1 MSTLFVQS
9 PAFGCTILGSGSS
22 GNSSVIHGPAGNLL
36 LDAGFS
42 AVEIRRRMETGGV
55 DPASIRAVLVTH
67 AHQDHVH
74 PCGCAALAKQLD
86 IPVYLMRE
94 SIPELQQ
101 RNIKVPSNIIFFQPG
116 FEFELCGIQI
126 APFEV
131 SHDVHAV
138 GFTFSVHG
146 HKIGFATDLGFVSNL
161 VKTRL
166 GGCEL
171 LVLESNYDT
180 VMLRNSNRSLSLK
193 RRIASRIG
201 HLSNADAMVALEE
214 LLAPN
219 TKHLVL
225 AHISR
230 ECNDPELVASLAEA
244 RLAELHRRDVT
255 FHLARQD
262 KPEAIDNLSPAIHH
276 NDHKYH
282 QPLRQE
288 RHFPVE

>member
-1 MSTLFVQS
+1 MSTFSVQ
-9 PAFGCTILGSGSS
+9 PPIFGCTILGSGSD
-22 GNSSVIHGPAGNLL
+22 GNSSVIHGPEGNLL

-42 AVEIRRRMETGGV
+42 GIEIRRRLETVGV
-55 DPASIRAVLVTH
+55 DPASICGILVTH
-67 AHQDHVH
+67 AHLDHVH
-74 PCGCAALAKQLD
+74 PCGCAALARRLD

-94 SIPELQQ
+94 SISELQE
-101 RNIKVPSNIIFFQPG
+101 RKIKVPENVILFQPG

-138 GFTFSVHG
+138 GYTFSVHG

-161 VKTRL
+161 VKNRL

-180 VMLRNSNRSLSLK
+180 TMLRKSNRRLSLK

-201 HLSNADAMVALEE
+201 HLSNANAMEALEE

-230 ECNDPELVASLAEA
+230 ECNDPELVASLTEA
-244 RLAELHRRDVT
+244 RLAELRREDVS
-255 FHLARQD
+255 FFLARQD
-262 KPEAIDNLSPAIHH
+262 A
-276 NDHKYH
+276 
-282 QPLRQE
+282 PLE
-288 RHFPVE
+288 PFCLE

>member
-1 MSTLFVQS
+1 MPTSSVHFPS
-9 PAFGCTILGSGSS
+9 FGCTILGSGSS
-22 GNSSVIHGPAGNLL
+22 GNASVIHGPDGNLL

-42 AVEIRRRMETGGV
+42 AVEIRRRLEKAGV
-55 DPASIRAVLVTH
+55 DPASIRAILVTH
-67 AHQDHVH
+67 AHPDHVH
-74 PCGCAALAKQLD
+74 LSGCAALAKRLD

-101 RNIKVPSNIIFFQPG
+101 RSINIPSNVVFFQPG
-116 FEFELCGIQI
+116 FGFELCGIQI

-138 GFTFSVHG
+138 GYTFSVHG

-171 LVLESNYDT
+171 LVLESNYDP
-180 VMLRNSNRSLSLK
+180 VMLRNSKRSLTLK

-201 HLSNADAMVALEE
+201 HLSNANAMEALEE
-214 LLAPN
+214 LLAPE

-230 ECNDPELVASLAEA
+230 ECNASELVVELAEA
-244 RLAELHRRDVT
+244 RLAELHRQDVALR
-255 FHLARQD
+255 LARRD
-262 KPEAIDNLSPAIHH
+262 APIETIALEYAGEA
-276 NDHKYH
+276 
-282 QPLRQE
+282 
-288 RHFPVE
+288 

>member
-1 MSTLFVQS
+1 MPTFSVHS
-9 PAFGCTILGSGSS
+9 PSFGCTILGSGSG
-22 GNSSVIHGPAGNLL
+22 GNSSVIHGPEGNLL

-42 AVEIRRRMETGGV
+42 AVEIRRRMESVGV
-55 DPASIRAVLVTH
+55 DPASIRAILVTH
-67 AHQDHVH
+67 AHPDHVH
-74 PCGCAALAKQLD
+74 KSGCAALARRLD

-94 SIPELQQ
+94 SVPELQQ
-101 RNIKVPSNIIFFQPG
+101 RSINIPSNVVFFQPG
-116 FEFELCGIQI
+116 FEFGLCGIQI
-126 APFEV
+126 APFEI

-138 GFTFSVHG
+138 GYTFSVHG

-180 VMLRNSNRSLSLK
+180 TMLRQSKRSLALK
-193 RRIASRIG
+193 RRIAGKIG
-201 HLSNADAMVALEE
+201 HLSNANAMEALEE

-230 ECNDPELVASLAEA
+230 ECNAPELVASLAEA
-244 RLAELHRRDVT
+244 RLAELHRQDVALR
-255 FHLARQD
+255 LARRD
-262 KPEAIDNLSPAIHH
+262 A
-276 NDHKYH
+276 
-282 QPLRQE
+282 PLDTFRLE
-288 RHFPVE
+288 

>member
-1 MSTLFVQS
+1 MPTPPAQS
-9 PAFGCTILGSGSS
+9 PTFGCTILGRGSS
-22 GNSSVIHGPAGNLL
+22 GNSSVIHGPDGNLL

-42 AVEIRRRMETGGV
+42 GIEIQRRLAKVGV
-55 DPASIRAVLVTH
+55 DPASIRAILVTH
-67 AHQDHVH
+67 AHPDHVH
-74 PCGCAALAKQLD
+74 PCGCAALAKRLE
-86 IPVYLMRE
+86 IPVYLMPE
-94 SIPELQQ
+94 SIPEL
-101 RNIKVPSNIIFFQPG
+101 RERKIKVPEKVILFQPG

-126 APFEV
+126 APFAI

-138 GFTFSVHG
+138 GYTFSVHE

-171 LVLESNYDT
+171 LVLESNYDP
-180 VMLRNSNRSLSLK
+180 VMLRNSNRSLKLK

-201 HLSNADAMVALEE
+201 HLSNANAMEALEE

-230 ECNDPELVASLAEA
+230 ECNTPELVASLTEA
-244 RLAELHRRDVT
+244 RLAELHRQDVA

-262 KPEAIDNLSPAIHH
+262 APLEPFCLEQAPSPHR
-276 NDHKYH
+276 NS
-282 QPLRQE
+282 
-288 RHFPVE
+288 FF

>member
-1 MSTLFVQS
+1 MSTLSIQS
-9 PAFGCTILGSGSS
+9 PTFGCTILGSGSK
-22 GNSSVIHGPAGNLL
+22 GNSSVIHGPEGNLL

-42 AVEIRRRMETGGV
+42 AVEIRRRMENACV
-55 DPASIRAVLVTH
+55 DPASIRAILVTH
-67 AHQDHVH
+67 AHPDHVH
-74 PCGCAALAKQLD
+74 KSGCAALAKRLD

-101 RNIKVPSNIIFFQPG
+101 RKITVPEKVILFQPG

-126 APFEV
+126 APFV
-131 SHDVHAV
+131 ISHDVHAV
-138 GFTFSVHG
+138 GYTFSVHG

-180 VMLRNSNRSLSLK
+180 VMLRKSKRSLALK

-201 HLSNADAMVALEE
+201 HLSNDNAMEALEE
-214 LLAPN
+214 LLAPE

-230 ECNDPELVASLAEA
+230 ECNTPEQVASLTEA
-244 RLAELHRRDVT
+244 RLAELHRQDVA
-255 FHLARQD
+255 FHLAKQD
-262 KPEAIDNLSPAIHH
+262 T
-276 NDHKYH
+276 
-282 QPLRQE
+282 PLATFRLE
-288 RHFPVE
+288 